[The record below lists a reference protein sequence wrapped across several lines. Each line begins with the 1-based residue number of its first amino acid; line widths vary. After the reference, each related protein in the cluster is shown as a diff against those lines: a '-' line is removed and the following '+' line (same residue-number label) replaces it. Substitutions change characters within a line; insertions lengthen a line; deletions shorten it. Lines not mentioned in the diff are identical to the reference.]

1 MNNKPNLPLTQGNK
15 ELQKS
20 TMCHVKNI
28 YIYICTHRG
37 KHTQR
42 CTYIHI
48 ILAVHKP
55 KSLKTSLMTLVYFR

>member
-28 YIYICTHRG
+28 YIYM
-37 KHTQR
+37 HTQR
-42 CTYIHI
+42 QAHTEMYLHTYYLSSSQTKVIED
-48 ILAVHKP
+48 
-55 KSLKTSLMTLVYFR
+55 KSNDFSVF

>member
-28 YIYICTHRG
+28 YIYIYAHTEASTHRDVL
-37 KHTQR
+37 
-42 CTYIHI
+42 TYI
-48 ILAVHKP
+48 L
-55 KSLKTSLMTLVYFR
+55 S